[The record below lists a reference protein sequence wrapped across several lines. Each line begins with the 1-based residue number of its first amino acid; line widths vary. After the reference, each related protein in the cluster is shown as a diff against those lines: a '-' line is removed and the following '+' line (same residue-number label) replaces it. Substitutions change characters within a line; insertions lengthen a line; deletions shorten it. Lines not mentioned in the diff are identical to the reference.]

1 MTDIH
6 RIEFET
12 DWPPWHVAAYL
23 LAGEDGETVL
33 VDAGAPGDR
42 GWGELTDGLA
52 EAGLA
57 VEDLDHLLVTHPHT
71 DHDGLV
77 ERIVETADPT
87 VYTPRSVQERLRM
100 DTARLSTRVE
110 RNARAAGLSDDA
122 VSKYVEQA
130 VDSVERNRECFPPA
144 CVDVP
149 LEPGQVFEAGDWE
162 FEVVHTPGHQR
173 DHACFAAERWLF
185 AGDQV
190 IEPFRA
196 AALNVGLDDGVFD
209 AISEFYE
216 GYRRLRGREFETVYP
231 GHGPVFDDFEG
242 VVQQSVAD
250 LDDLVSEVSETL
262 AELAPA
268 TCLDIEE
275 TRTEARYDY
284 TLFET
289 VGALGH
295 LTDRGRAVFRVEDGV
310 RYYEPA
316 E

>member
-1 MTDIH
+1 MTDVH

-23 LAGEDGETVL
+23 LPGDEPIL

-52 EAGLA
+52 EAGYDPTDLA
-57 VEDLDHLLVTHPHT
+57 HVLVTHPHT

-77 ERIVETADPT
+77 ARIVEAADPT

-100 DTARLSTRVE
+100 DTARLSSRVE
-110 RNARAAGLSDDA
+110 HNARAAGLGDEG

-130 VDSVERNRECFPPA
+130 VDSVERNRECFPPT

-149 LEPGQVFEAGDWE
+149 LEPGQVFDVADWT

-173 DHACFAAERWLF
+173 DHACFAAKDALF

-216 GYRRLRGREFETVYP
+216 GYRRLRGRSFETVYP

-242 VVQQSVAD
+242 AVRQSVAD
-250 LDDLVSEVSETL
+250 LEELVCEVSETL
-262 AELAPA
+262 AELAQA
-268 TCLDIEE
+268 SCLDVEE
-275 TRTEARYDY
+275 TRTEARFDY

-295 LTDRGRAVFRVEDGV
+295 LTDRGRATFRVEEGV

>member
-1 MTDIH
+1 MTTTAVH
-6 RIEFET
+6 RIEFEV

-23 LAGEDGETVL
+23 LPGDDPVL

-52 EAGLA
+52 EVGYDPTDVAH
-57 VEDLDHLLVTHPHT
+57 VLVTHPHT

-77 ERIVETADPT
+77 GRLVEAADPT

-100 DTARLSTRVE
+100 DTSRLAERVE
-110 RNARAAGLSDDA
+110 RNARAAGLDDDT

-130 VDSVERNRECFPPA
+130 IDSVERNRECFPPA

-149 LEPGQVFEAGDWE
+149 LEPGQVFEAGDWT
-162 FEVVHTPGHQR
+162 FETVHTPGHQR
-173 DHACFAAERWLF
+173 DHACFAAETVLF

-209 AISEFYE
+209 SVSEYYE
-216 GYRRLRGREFETVYP
+216 GYRRLEGRAFDTVYP
-231 GHGPVFDDFEG
+231 GHGPVFEAFTGAVER
-242 VVQQSVAD
+242 SVAD
-250 LDDLVSEVSETL
+250 LDTLVSETAETL

-268 TCLDIEE
+268 TALEVEDA
-275 TRTEARYDY
+275 RTEERYDY

-289 VGALGH
+289 VGALGY
-295 LTDRGRAVFRVEDGV
+295 LTDRGRATFRVEAGV
-310 RYYEPA
+310 RYYDLA
-316 E
+316 